1 MIIPLFIGFQKHPRW
16 LFGISSINSSS
27 EMIGFTARR
36 SQDLGAEVD
45 IELDDALQSAGLNS
59 RQVKTKTKGVN
70 EIQPSSLVQQPH
82 PDSRQDYLQ
91 DHHHHHRRRRRHH
104 YRRRRRR
111 RRHHH
116 HHHHHRQRQQQ
127 QQHFPHLRHVIINV
141 VFINIACRFLENDVE
156 WVLRERV
163 AWRFLHRAAVQI
175 RSELASWLNLSS
187 TQG

>member
-1 MIIPLFIGFQKHPRW
+1 
-16 LFGISSINSSS
+16 
-27 EMIGFTARR
+27 MIGFIPRC
-36 SQDLGAEVD
+36 SQDLGAEED
-45 IELDDALQSAGLNS
+45 IQLDDALQSAGLNS

-82 PDSRQDYLQ
+82 PDSHQDYLQ
-91 DHHHHHRRRRRHH
+91 DHRRRRRHRHHHHRRHH
-104 YRRRRRR
+104 DHDHHFHL
-111 RRHHH
+111 HHH
-116 HHHHHRQRQQQ
+116 HHHHQQQQQ
-127 QQHFPHLRHVIINV
+127 QQHFPYLRHVIINV
-141 VFINIACRFLENDVE
+141 VFINIACRFLQNDVE